1 MAGPTLLTSSSDEI
15 LFSEGLNNV
24 IWEHSWGGAK
34 AHSKI
39 IILLLVIDHKNSL
52 FPPDPRAELRESI

>member
-1 MAGPTLLTSSSDEI
+1 MAGQMLLTSSSDVV
-15 LFSEGLNNV
+15 LLSEGLNNV

-39 IILLLVIDHKNSL
+39 IILLLVTDHKNSS
-52 FPPDPRAELRESI
+52 FPPDPRTELQESI

>member
-1 MAGPTLLTSSSDEI
+1 MAEQMLLTSFSDVI

-24 IWEHSWGGAK
+24 IWEHSRGGAK

-39 IILLLVIDHKNSL
+39 IIWLLVIDHKNSS
-52 FPPDPRAELRESI
+52 FPPDPRTELWESI